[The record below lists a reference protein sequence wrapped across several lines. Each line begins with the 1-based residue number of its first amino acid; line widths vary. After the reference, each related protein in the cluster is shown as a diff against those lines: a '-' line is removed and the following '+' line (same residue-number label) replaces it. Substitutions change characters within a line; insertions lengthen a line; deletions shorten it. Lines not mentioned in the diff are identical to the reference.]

1 MARTKQRSMNPYLGR
16 RRNRRIMKQKQ
27 EVMSTPQRIDPHE
40 DPQEGSSSTSARKM
54 NLFGITLDSI
64 QCERKINEGAVNE
77 IEDCFF
83 IAQLSSLVSLLTKV
97 LCPVCKSQSVQFE
110 LSNSKANGFAMKGQ
124 LNCTTCNESIVEDY
138 LCQRV
143 GGAKSTRAPFE
154 VNSRATLAFRGI
166 GCGFSAMKEWCGV
179 MNMPY
184 AMSQDAYTAHHNKIH
199 KASIEMAKILQDDS
213 AKPIRE
219 AYKDIGVLPDKN
231 GFLEIAVSFDGA
243 WHRRG
248 HSSHNGLASTI
259 DLLTGIPTDFEVLS
273 NFCLKCKI
281 ATEKPDD
288 PEWRE
293 KHAANCPKN
302 FTGSSNAMEVECALR
317 LWNRSEERHKLRYTT
332 MLCDGDSKAFDAVLA
347 AVPYGPDV
355 KIEKEDCVNHVSK
368 RMGTAL
374 RNIVATSKAQKD
386 SISGKGKLTQ
396 EKMTKIQNYY
406 GRAIKD
412 NANDVDLLKKRIFA
426 IIFHLSSSDLNPKH
440 THCPPGDKSW
450 CFWQR
455 AVAQSKDPGS
465 HKEHDTLP
473 ADIGKKL
480 VPIFLRLSDSDLLKR
495 CSRNRTQNPNESLH
509 HLIWQICPKATFA
522 GRQTVETAVAFSV
535 CQFTLGASFRH
546 TVCKLL
552 GIEPGDFLQKS
563 SSEKDIS
570 RIKKAEKAGKETTK
584 KRRRALKYKKSA
596 QEQKKQSNEGT
607 TYASGSFNVQAGN
620 IK

>member
-1 MARTKQRSMNPYLGR
+1 
-16 RRNRRIMKQKQ
+16 MKQKQ
-27 EVMSTPQRIDPHE
+27 EVMSTPHKVV
-40 DPQEGSSSTSARKM
+40 DPQEGFSSASARKM
-54 NLFGITLDSI
+54 DFFGITLDSI
-64 QCERKINEGAVNE
+64 QSERKRNEEAVNE
-77 IEDCFF
+77 TEDCFF
-83 IAQLSSLVSLLTKV
+83 IVQLSALISLLSKV
-97 LCPVCKSQSVQFE
+97 LCPSCKSPSVQFE
-110 LSNSKANGFAMKGQ
+110 LSTGNANGFSVKGR
-124 LNCTTCNESIVEDY
+124 LFCTTCSESIDEDY

-154 VNSRATLAFRGI
+154 INSRATLAFRGI
-166 GCGFSAMKEWCGV
+166 GCGFSAMNEWCGV

-184 AMSQDAYTAHHNKIH
+184 SMSQDAYTAHHKKIH
-199 KASIEMAKILQDDS
+199 TASIEMAKIVQCDS
-213 AKPIRE
+213 AKPIRD

-231 GFLEIAVSFDGA
+231 GVLEIAVSFDGA

-281 ATEKPDD
+281 AAEKPDD
-288 PEWRE
+288 PEWKE

-317 LWNRSEERHKLRYTT
+317 LWKRSEEKHKLRYTA
-332 MLCDGDSKAFDAVLA
+332 MLCDGDSKAFDAVVA
-347 AVPYGPDV
+347 AEPYGPEI

-386 SISGKGKLTQ
+386 SLSGKGKLTQ
-396 EKMTKIQNYY
+396 EKITKIQNYY

-412 NANDVDLLKKRIFA
+412 NANDVELLKKRIFA
-426 IIFHLSSSDLNPKH
+426 ILFHLSSSDSNPKH
-440 THCPPGDKSW
+440 THCPPGEQSW

-455 AVAQSKDPGS
+455 AVAQSKDPGP

-480 VPIFLRLSDSDLLKR
+480 VPIFQRLSDSDLLKR

-509 HLIWQICPKATFA
+509 HLIWKICPKATFA

-535 CQFTLGASFRH
+535 FQFTLGASFRH

-552 GIEPGDFLQKS
+552 GIEPGDFLQRS

-570 RIKKAEKAGKETTK
+570 RLKKAENANQESTK
-584 KRRRALKYKKSA
+584 KRRRALKYKKNA
-596 QEQKKQSNEGT
+596 KEQKKQSIEGT
-607 TYASGSFNVQAGN
+607 TYSSGSFNVQVGN
-620 IK
+620 SK